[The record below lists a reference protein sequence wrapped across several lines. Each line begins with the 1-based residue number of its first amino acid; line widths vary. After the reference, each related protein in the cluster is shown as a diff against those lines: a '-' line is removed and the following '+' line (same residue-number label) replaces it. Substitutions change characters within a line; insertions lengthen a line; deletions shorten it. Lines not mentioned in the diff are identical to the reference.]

1 MGKEKNKRLLDG
13 HKSQCDK
20 RAKEIVCEEN
30 SSRYTA
36 CNKNEFFVRKY
47 QIDGDVISS
56 DDKELRCDYM
66 ILNDDTKKVYLI
78 ELKASK
84 VKHGVEQLDNTEKM
98 FRNELK
104 GYTFYK
110 RLVFSGKS
118 ATHGIISSELRRW
131 QERGGKVA
139 SVWCNIFK
147 RSPMKEDI

>member
-1 MGKEKNKRLLDG
+1 MGKEKKKRLLEG
-13 HKSQCDK
+13 HDSQCNEH
-20 RAKEIVCEEN
+20 AKEIVCEEN
-30 SSRYTA
+30 NSCYTA
-36 CNKNEFFVRKY
+36 RNKHKSLVRKY
-47 QIDGDVISS
+47 KIDGDVFQ
-56 DDKELRCDYM
+56 KNAGELRCDYM

-104 GYTFYK
+104 GYTFNK

-118 ATHGIISSELRRW
+118 ATHGVMSSELRRW